1 MGELFP
7 EGIVGPADDVSP
19 ESCDVALS
27 GGRHF
32 GHYCSLGSLFGGI
45 AIFLLLHLLHL

>member
-7 EGIVGPADDVSP
+7 EGIVGPADDVSS
-19 ESCDVALS
+19 ESFDVALS

-32 GHYCSLGSLFGGI
+32 GHYGSLRPLFGGL
-45 AIFLLLHLLHL
+45 AIFLLLHLFHL